1 MSVQAQHS
9 DVRVLRMSDYY
20 EKRNLSPDFISFPK
34 QELDSVLKT
43 PEYQNIQEP
52 VQTYIQKLRD
62 LEVPEYKVSLVG
74 HALYVH
80 LTKLKELG
88 RTEYAQFLLNTRLNP
103 METES
108 PNNEKITLIEEW
120 EHGHLERNRVVVEGL
135 AQRINKHTTGPGV
148 LHVAKGPM
156 FAAKTEQLIGVTE
169 LIDED
174 IEIFPFIAKLVD
186 EKTIHSRIRNR
197 NENGEITYDSRDIV
211 AHQVMGADF
220 VEKLEDLRM
229 KFNAKHFG
237 EKMPVI
243 LLDEISLLT
252 FAPEDCN
259 AVAAKILELHR
270 EGFHFVI
277 SGLSSNYKAGDF
289 PMMKALEEALA
300 KEMEGNPFAPISVE
314 DYEAYYTVIM
324 DNGTYMPC
332 ENGTHTA
339 RICNALDFIDLL
351 LPVDV
356 PREERGADGNLLVR
370 YEPQPADAHIFEI
383 LKRYD
388 PELYS
393 LLCNAGE
400 TKPPKDPKT
409 PIVMNHHLYAK
420 LAA

>member
-1 MSVQAQHS
+1 MTVRSQDS
-9 DVRVLRMSDYY
+9 DIRILRMSDYY
-20 EKRNLSPDFISFPK
+20 EKRNLTPEFISFPQ
-34 QELDSVLKT
+34 QELDSVLES
-43 PEYQNIQEP
+43 PEYQNIQLP

-62 LEVPEYKVSLVG
+62 LDVPEYKVSLVG

-80 LTKLKELG
+80 LTKLKELD

-103 METES
+103 METQS
-108 PNNEKITLIEEW
+108 ANSNKITLIEEW
-120 EHGHLERNRVVVEGL
+120 EQGHLERNHIVVERL
-135 AQRINKHTTGPGV
+135 AERINKHIAGPGV
-148 LHVAKGPM
+148 LHIAKGPM
-156 FAAKTEQLIGVTE
+156 FAAKTEQLIGVAE
-169 LIDED
+169 LVEED
-174 IEIFPFIAKLVD
+174 TEIFPFIAKLVD
-186 EKTIHSRIRNR
+186 EKTIHSRIRHR
-197 NENGEITYDSRDIV
+197 DENGKITFDSRDIL
-211 AHQVMGADF
+211 ALQVMGADF
-220 VEKLEDLRM
+220 IEKLDDLRM
-229 KFNAKHFG
+229 KFYANHFG

-259 AVAAKILELHR
+259 NVAAKILQLHR
-270 EGFHFVI
+270 EGFHFII

-289 PMMKALEEALA
+289 PMMKVLEDALA
-300 KEMEGNPFAPISVE
+300 KEVENNPFAPISIE

-356 PREERGADGNLLVR
+356 PREEKGADGNLLVR

-388 PELYS
+388 PELYA
-393 LLCNAGE
+393 LLCAAGE
-400 TKPPKDPKT
+400 VKPLRDSVQPV
-409 PIVMNHHLYAK
+409 VMNHHLYSK